1 MGRVLKIL
9 SLAVI
14 LFLVYMG
21 ITLMTK
27 SCNKSKDNVTEKLVN
42 QNTDKKADIFDDEE
56 FFAEDDSSGAAQ
68 DVNYKELDQT
78 IADTK
83 NELKEKKTTPVE
95 EPVATV
101 KENNTKTVSNKPEA
115 PIKSTPKS
123 NAPEVKKPTEVKTTP
138 SQTKESLSG
147 TGDFTVVAGNYL
159 LEANADQMVK
169 KLKSNGFGKAEK
181 VVFDLSEFF
190 TVIAGRYSNY
200 ESASK
205 TVSSLKAKGIDCYI
219 HRKQ

>member
-42 QNTDKKADIFDDEE
+42 QNTDKKSDVFDDEE
-56 FFAEDDSSGAAQ
+56 FFAEDDSTGNGQ
-68 DVNYKELDQT
+68 EVNYKELDQT

-83 NELKEKKTTPVE
+83 NEIKEKKTLPVA
-95 EPVATV
+95 EPVSTS
-101 KENNTKTVSNKPEA
+101 KENTNKTVSNKPEA
-115 PIKSTPKS
+115 PVKS
-123 NAPEVKKPTEVKTTP
+123 NPKTNAPAIKNPAEVKTTP
-138 SQTKESLSG
+138 PQTKESLTG

-190 TVIAGRYSNY
+190 TVIAGRYPEY

-205 TVSSLKAKGIDCYI
+205 TVNSLKAKGIDCYI
-219 HRKQ
+219 HRKK

>member
-27 SCNKSKDNVTEKLVN
+27 SCNNTKDSNTEKLVN
-42 QNTDKKADIFDDEE
+42 DNQDKKTDSFDDEE
-56 FFAEDDSSGAAQ
+56 FFADDDSVTV
-68 DVNYKELDQT
+68 DKTIDYKELDQT

-83 NELKEKKTTPVE
+83 SDIKEKKSEPQSAPVSSS
-95 EPVATV
+95 
-101 KENNTKTVSNKPEA
+101 KENNSKTVSSKTEVMSKPATKPKEA
-115 PIKSTPKS
+115 EI
-123 NAPEVKKPTEVKTTP
+123 KKPAEVKTTP
-138 SQTKESLSG
+138 AQSKESLSG
-147 TGDFTVVAGNYL
+147 TGEFTVVAGNYL

-169 KLKSNGFGKAEK
+169 KLKSNGFNKAEK
-181 VVFDLSEFF
+181 VIFDLSEFF
-190 TVIAGRYSNY
+190 TVIAGRHTSY

-205 TVSSLKAKGIDCYI
+205 TVSGLKAKGIDCYI